1 MPAAKP
7 NSLSRRNTSK
17 ADSAARTEAES
28 AIAPVTQLTVNPP
41 KELSGLRTAAAVW
54 TEKLTLQNETQA
66 AQDGS
71 PIITAFDKETL
82 VIYCKLEEEVI
93 WLEGKRKETEK
104 KAKDIWAQISKLR
117 PKGDDMKNYV
127 NLLAQYNALDARV
140 QGWDGRLDIKRGLL
154 HKIAQSLYLTPRSRA
169 GVNPPEKEKP
179 STDPMEDAL

>member
-28 AIAPVTQLTVNPP
+28 AITPVTRLTVKPP
-41 KELSGLRTAAAVW
+41 KELSGLRTAAALW
-54 TEKLTLQNETQA
+54 TEVITLQEQTQA

-71 PIITAFDKETL
+71 PIITSFDRKIL
-82 VIYCKLEEEVI
+82 IAYCKLEEECLR
-93 WLEGKRKETEK
+93 WEAKRDETEK

-117 PKGDDMKNYV
+117 PKGEEMKNYV
-127 NLLAQYNALDARV
+127 ALLTQYNALDARV

-179 STDPMEDAL
+179 STDPMENVL